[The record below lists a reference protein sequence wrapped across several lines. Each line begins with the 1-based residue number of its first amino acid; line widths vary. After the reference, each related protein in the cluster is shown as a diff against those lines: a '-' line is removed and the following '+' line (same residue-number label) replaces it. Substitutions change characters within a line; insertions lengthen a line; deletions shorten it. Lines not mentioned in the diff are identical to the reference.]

1 MRASIALLLLTACGA
16 PAATSSTTRTSADA
30 RPVWTGDVSEDAFVQ
45 LHERTTETAPAA
57 RGEDLRIGDDRA
69 YLSLPEGE
77 PRAAII
83 VIHEWWG
90 LDDHIRHW
98 ADRLAADGYAALAVD
113 LYGGRSTTDPAQAM
127 ELMRAVDPERA
138 ITTLRAAVAFM
149 ETDPRVA
156 PAQTL
161 GVIGWCFG
169 GGWALEAAL
178 QLPDA
183 FDAAVVYYGRPVVD
197 VERLRALRA
206 PLLGIF
212 GDLDDSIPP
221 ERVDEFAQ
229 ALESAGATHEIL
241 RFDAPHAFANPS
253 GPRYDREAAGA
264 AWEATRA
271 FLART
276 LRPGG

>member
-1 MRASIALLLLTACGA
+1 M
-16 PAATSSTTRTSADA
+16 
-30 RPVWTGDVSEDAFVQ
+30 WTGDVSEDAFVR
-45 LHERTTETAPAA
+45 LHERTSETPPAA
-57 RGEDLRIGDDRA
+57 RGEDLRIGEDRA

-127 ELMRAVDPERA
+127 ELMRGVDPARA
-138 ITTLRAAVAFM
+138 IATLRSAVEFV

-156 PAQTL
+156 PAETL

-178 QLPDA
+178 QLPGA
-183 FDAAVVYYGRPVVD
+183 FDAAVVYYGRPVTE
-197 VERLRALRA
+197 VERLRPLRA
-206 PLLGIF
+206 PLLGVF
-212 GDLDDSIPP
+212 GDLDESIPP
-221 ERVDEFAQ
+221 ERVDEFAH
-229 ALESAGATHEIL
+229 ALEAAGATHEIL

-253 GPRYDREAAGA
+253 GPRYDREAAAA

-271 FLART
+271 FLDRT
-276 LRPGG
+276 LRPRR